1 MIDQGILAS
10 LKKSSCC
17 CYSTIT
23 KVKEEKDNITQ
34 QEVIELLF
42 LVTLVHSPELCF
54 GNKEYNEEGK
64 RWFTDM
70 KASAEKYGVKVHGA
84 WVCPIEHVFYM
95 MLESNDFKAI
105 SGFLSPPILT
115 HHEGKISPLITV
127 EEAFEAVK
135 P

>member
-1 MIDQGILAS
+1 MLFHSHIDLR
-10 LKKSSCC
+10 
-17 CYSTIT
+17 
-23 KVKEEKDNITQ
+23 KVNNDSKH
-34 QEVIELLF
+34 EVIEMLF
-42 LVTLVHSPELCF
+42 MVTLVHPPELCF
-54 GNKEYNEEGK
+54 GKEEYNEEGK
-64 RWFTDM
+64 RWFTNM

-95 MLESNDFKAI
+95 MLESNDFKAV

-115 HHEGKISPLITV
+115 HHKGKISPLITV